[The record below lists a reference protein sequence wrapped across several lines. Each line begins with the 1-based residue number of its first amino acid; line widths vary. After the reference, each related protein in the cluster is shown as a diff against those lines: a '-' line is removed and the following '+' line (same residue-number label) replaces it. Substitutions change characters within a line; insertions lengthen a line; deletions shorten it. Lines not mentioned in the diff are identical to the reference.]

1 MPLEENI
8 HMKCPK
14 MVVENNLSLFSNKL
28 KTEAMRGNRIG
39 KLVKLKYEM
48 EKCSIIT
55 TTGRN

>member
-1 MPLEENI
+1 
-8 HMKCPK
+8 MKCPK

-55 TTGRN
+55 TTGRD